1 MTERLAFNVVAGQGG
16 NQVVAGPTG
25 TNPSP
30 ASDQRPTT
38 ARPTTNDQRPATMR
52 ERHDWAFTFTLLF
65 TAVVFLRPQDILPVL
80 EPLHLAEITALGGLS
95 AMAIG
100 RLRRGQSITRVT
112 PELVGIILLGA
123 IILGT
128 APFSIWMGGV
138 VQTFLEL
145 YSKVILI
152 YLLAVNVLLSPRR
165 VERLTWVLM
174 LTSGYIGFR
183 ATFDYVRGVNLIA
196 HGTRVMG
203 SVGGIMQNPNDL
215 ALNMVSVLPF
225 AIFFALRRDSVP
237 KRLFAAFCA
246 ACMVGAIVA
255 TGSRGGFLG
264 FVAMLMVTAITTIR
278 RQPGYAI
285 AGAITVMCALPLVP
299 QTYWNRLASITDE
312 SKDEYG
318 TAQARRTLLRESLD
332 AYLQNPITGVG
343 AAQFKNWN
351 PTTREQAWHESH
363 DVWLQVAA
371 ELGTG
376 GLIVF
381 IFLVGRGVLGV
392 LRTRRLLARVKP
404 SRKRARRDGPSPAG
418 HEAPPVSRDEWV
430 FLDAHSAAMA
440 AAIVGWIVCAS
451 FASVAYNWTFYY
463 LLALAVAPYD
473 ILRARLRPA
482 AAHAAHAPARP
493 AWRREAAR
501 A

>member
-30 ASDQRPTT
+30 AADQRPTT

-152 YLLAVNVLLSPRR
+152 YLLAVNVLMSPRR

-225 AIFFALRRDSVP
+225 AIFFALPALCVIP
-237 KRLFAAFCA
+237 LWLF
-246 ACMVGAIVA
+246 VH
-255 TGSRGGFLG
+255 LD
-264 FVAMLMVTAITTIR
+264 
-278 RQPGYAI
+278 P
-285 AGAITVMCALPLVP
+285 LP
-299 QTYWNRLASITDE
+299 W
-312 SKDEYG
+312 
-318 TAQARRTLLRESLD
+318 
-332 AYLQNPITGVG
+332 
-343 AAQFKNWN
+343 
-351 PTTREQAWHESH
+351 
-363 DVWLQVAA
+363 
-371 ELGTG
+371 
-376 GLIVF
+376 
-381 IFLVGRGVLGV
+381 
-392 LRTRRLLARVKP
+392 
-404 SRKRARRDGPSPAG
+404 
-418 HEAPPVSRDEWV
+418 
-430 FLDAHSAAMA
+430 
-440 AAIVGWIVCAS
+440 
-451 FASVAYNWTFYY
+451 
-463 LLALAVAPYD
+463 LAVAA
-473 ILRARLRPA
+473 LSALLGTLVERWLFFA
-482 AAHAAHAPARP
+482 
-493 AWRREAAR
+493 EAKHLVTLYY
-501 A
+501 